1 VIKAAVLGSPIAHS
15 LSPLLHRT
23 AYESLGIEAEY
34 SALDMQ
40 PDVARTFLSTALESG
55 WTGFSLTMP
64 LKETIFD
71 LNFKVDP
78 LASRMRSANT
88 LVKDGSTFKASS
100 TDASAFA
107 RLLERTKKDRV
118 AIIGGGGTARAA
130 LGALDS
136 SATSIDFLLR
146 TPSRSQTLENIAQ
159 KSRLDFFDMSHD
171 LRNYDLVIS
180 TVPSGASAEVL
191 GLIKNFHGTF
201 FEVLYNPSPTR
212 ALQHAQ
218 AQGNATFDG
227 LDLLVEQALDQISLF
242 SGVEFD
248 YASMRAKLL
257 EAGRAKIDRRNA

>member
-1 VIKAAVLGSPIAHS
+1 VIKAAVLGSPIVHS

-23 AYESLGIEAEY
+23 AYQLLGVEAEY

-40 PDVARTFLSTALESG
+40 PDVARTFLATALESG

-71 LNFKVDP
+71 LNFEVDP

-88 LVKDGSTFKASS
+88 LVKHDATFKASS

-146 TPSRSQTLENIAQ
+146 TPSRSQTLGDIAE

-171 LRNYDLVIS
+171 LTSYDLVIS
-180 TVPSGASAEVL
+180 TVPSGTSVRVL
-191 GLIKNFHGTF
+191 GLIEKFRGTF
-201 FEVLYNPSPTR
+201 FEVLYNPSPTQ
-212 ALQHAQ
+212 ALQYAKDR
-218 AQGNATFDG
+218 GNSTFDG

-248 YASMRAKLL
+248 YASMRAELL
-257 EAGRAKIDRRNA
+257 EVGRAEIARRNA